1 MRENNGF
8 GDTVAIRHEIEKI
21 RIYEV
26 TETELAILESY
37 SIFDVFF
44 DVAIATTPL
53 FISTI
58 VTIGTLDFS
67 VISQK
72 VKIFL
77 IALAIATGVL
87 SLIFWIIWYYTK
99 KDKFEIIKQIKD
111 RKAKTES

>member
-8 GDTVAIRHEIEKI
+8 GDTVAVRDEIEKI

-44 DVAIATTPL
+44 DVAIAVTPL

-58 VTIGTLDFS
+58 VTICTLDFS
-67 VISQK
+67 IISEK
-72 VKIFL
+72 VKIFF
-77 IALAIATGVL
+77 ISLAVVTGTL

-99 KDKFEIIKQIKD
+99 KSKFSIIKQIKD
-111 RKAKTES
+111 RKARTES